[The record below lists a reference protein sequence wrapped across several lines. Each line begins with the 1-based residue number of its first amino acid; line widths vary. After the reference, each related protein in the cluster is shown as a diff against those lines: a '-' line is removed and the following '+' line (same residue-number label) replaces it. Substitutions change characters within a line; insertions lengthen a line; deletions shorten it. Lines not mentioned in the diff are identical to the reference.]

1 MTFPLLR
8 VSILASLSLFV
19 ISFQVQNLAVRWLA
33 PRHKAAQRI
42 QDWFNSH
49 NVHGVWRQVQREVR
63 GGLREILEDYQNEC
77 ATGSN
82 NSATSSVVLRRG
94 ASVEAFNEQ
103 TGEWVQGHVRQKHK
117 SASVPLYI
125 CMCV

>member
-1 MTFPLLR
+1 MPFPLLP
-8 VSILASLSLFV
+8 IPAPLSLFV
-19 ISFQVQNLAVRWLA
+19 ISFQVQHLAVRWLA
-33 PRHKAAQRI
+33 PRNKAAQRI

-63 GGLREILEDYQNEC
+63 GGLREVLEDYQNEC

-82 NSATSSVVLRRG
+82 NRAASSVVIRRG

-103 TGEWVQGHVRQKHK
+103 TGEWVQGHVRHSHE
-117 SASVPLYI
+117 SASVPLYVRV
-125 CMCV
+125 CA